1 MRLFYLICACL
12 VLSAQPSTSLALYDQ
27 TREGLVKAMDSGITR
42 LDLVILPSGEARPNV
57 YGEFAMGYGGQS
69 HDDVS
74 LPNPAFFQHLDWV
87 IRKAASKKIQVR
99 ILAVQVDSKL
109 MIMNPA
115 EKWFEF
121 GRYLG
126 RRYMKAKNLVWLRTV
141 EPSAGSLLSLE
152 EGIRHFDSVHRF
164 ELIKQP

>member
-1 MRLFYLICACL
+1 MRLLYLVCAVS
-12 VLSAQPSTSLALYDQ
+12 VLSAQPSISLALYEQ
-27 TREGLVKAMDSGITR
+27 TREALEKALDSGVTR
-42 LDLVILPSGEARPNV
+42 LDLVLLPSGEARPNV
-57 YGEFAMGYGGQS
+57 YGEFAMGYGGQP

-99 ILAVQVDSKL
+99 ILAVQMDSKL
-109 MIMNPA
+109 MSMNSA

-126 RRYMKAKNLVWLRTV
+126 RRYMKVKDLVWLRTV